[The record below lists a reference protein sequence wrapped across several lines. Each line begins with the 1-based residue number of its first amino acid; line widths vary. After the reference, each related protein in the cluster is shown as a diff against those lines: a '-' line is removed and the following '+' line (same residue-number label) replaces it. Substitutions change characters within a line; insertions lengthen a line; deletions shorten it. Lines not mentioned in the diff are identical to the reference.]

1 MKAQTTVKMHKYLT
15 YLWGALAVPTILFWK
30 ESITWVVFM
39 SLYANFVG
47 HWSAYTAAKAERQAE
62 KNGES

>member
-1 MKAQTTVKMHKYLT
+1 MKPSTTVRMHKYLT
-15 YLWGALAVPTILFWK
+15 IVWGGLAVPTILFWR
-30 ESITWVVFM
+30 ESIVWVVFM

-62 KNGES
+62 KNGED

>member
-1 MKAQTTVKMHKYLT
+1 MSPKTTVKMHKVLT
-15 YLWGALAVPTILFWK
+15 YVWGALAIPTLLFWTQ
-30 ESITWVVFM
+30 SIPWIVFM

>member
-1 MKAQTTVKMHKYLT
+1 VKAQTTVKMHRYLT
-15 YLWGALAVPTILFWK
+15 VLWGCLSVPTILWWRD
-30 ESITWVVFM
+30 SIVWVVFM

-62 KNGES
+62 KNGDS